1 MDGGVTASRWYGAL
15 APPQRI
21 CRPAAAEE
29 RNDGFHPE
37 MVDSCR
43 SLAASAA
50 SRRVHIAICGI
61 ISCLLVGRTGAD
73 GMQPCGSTMRDAAR
87 AAACDC
93 VVEAAREA
101 FGDSAQRTF
110 RMLL

>member
-1 MDGGVTASRWYGAL
+1 LPRRSKYR
-15 APPQRI
+15 
-21 CRPAAAEE
+21 RPAAAEE

-50 SRRVHIAICGI
+50 SRRVRVAICGI

-73 GMQPCGSTMRDAAR
+73 GMQPCSSTMRDAVR

-93 VVEAAREA
+93 VVEAR
-101 FGDSAQRTF
+101 GRHSAIQRKSTF
-110 RMLL
+110 RMPL